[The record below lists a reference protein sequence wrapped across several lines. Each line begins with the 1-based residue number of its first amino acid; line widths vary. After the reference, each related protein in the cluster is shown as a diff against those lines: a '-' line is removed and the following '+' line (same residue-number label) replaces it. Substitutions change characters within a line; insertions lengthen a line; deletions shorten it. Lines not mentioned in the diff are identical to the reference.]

1 MGKKQNVRRRPPNT
15 LTKERQKQLADSA
28 EARAQSL
35 KKDVV
40 SGNASR
46 TAENPGVGR
55 SAKSEVSAKPEVSEE
70 PEVPA
75 TEEKGV
81 DDVS

>member
-15 LTKERQKQLADSA
+15 LTKERQKTLADSV

-35 KKDVV
+35 KNDAEN
-40 SGNASR
+40 GNASR
-46 TAENPGVGR
+46 TADNPDVGR
-55 SAKSEVSAKPEVSEE
+55 PEKPKDLAKPQA
-70 PEVPA
+70 A
-75 TEEKGV
+75 TSQDKGV